1 VQRGGDRQPAPR
13 ACVAMCACVS
23 VCMCV
28 RICAKLDIAAG
39 AGVVQAVVDNPMLPA
54 VGGSATG
61 QGSPSIEPGNQR
73 GAPSHAVP
81 LPPPRELPPSFTA
94 VPQLVR
100 QLLFVCVPR
109 ESPGAVSIV
118 ACGPVALVGQARQ
131 LACARGYD
139 FRSEDFHF

>member
-1 VQRGGDRQPAPR
+1 
-13 ACVAMCACVS
+13 
-23 VCMCV
+23 MCV
-28 RICAKLDIAAG
+28 RICAKLDISAG

-54 VGGSATG
+54 VGGSAT
-61 QGSPSIEPGNQR
+61 S
-73 GAPSHAVP
+73 A
-81 LPPPRELPPSFTA
+81 
-94 VPQLVR
+94 
-100 QLLFVCVPR
+100 PR